1 MSGTIAILAGA
12 MLAGTAVANSAANT
26 DAKSSAKTNASAPAK
41 NTAKAS
47 TDTSKASSA
56 SAPDAASKA
65 SAAPGSAPKAASKA
79 PASSAQDPMI
89 LEGGEE
95 GTVFKSLTVTG
106 EDLVHVEF
114 ERPELRLDLDLRK
127 APGLE
132 WGDAHGM
139 LKESSVD
146 VVKPL
151 IGLSAAESS
160 PFLCKPWLNAYRTG
174 AVARFQP
181 KMEGV
186 EKWWLTIADS
196 RSDTLAVMEGKG
208 NPPKEISWDGR
219 TRKGTVVSPG
229 VTCSYVL
236 EALDRAGNRR
246 SFVGPGFVLP
256 AYRVRDA
263 VNEMLLFSGEDLGDP
278 AALASSANPPA
289 IILETA
295 SWLNQISPT
304 SGVIQVKVSA
314 RSFEE
319 ADRLSK
325 AITAALQKRVLGDPA
340 RIRASADVRA
350 DLPPRGTVTITAGL
364 TPGATRSA
372 S

>member
-1 MSGTIAILAGA
+1 
-12 MLAGTAVANSAANT
+12 
-26 DAKSSAKTNASAPAK
+26 
-41 NTAKAS
+41 
-47 TDTSKASSA
+47 
-56 SAPDAASKA
+56 
-65 SAAPGSAPKAASKA
+65 
-79 PASSAQDPMI
+79 
-89 LEGGEE
+89 LEGGED
-95 GTVFKSLTVTG
+95 GTVFKSMTVTG

-114 ERPELRLDLDLRK
+114 ERPDLRLDLDPRK

-139 LKESSVD
+139 LKESGVD

-151 IGLSAAESS
+151 MTQSS
-160 PFLCKPWLNAYRTG
+160 SEPCPFLGKPWLNSYRTG

-219 TRKGTVVSPG
+219 ARNGSAVPPG

-278 AALASSANPPA
+278 ASLSSANTPA
-289 IILETA
+289 ILLETA
-295 SWLNQISPT
+295 SWLNQVTPVNGT
-304 SGVIQVKVSA
+304 IQVKVSA

-325 AITAALQKRVLGDPA
+325 AITSALQKRVLGDPA
-340 RIRASADVRA
+340 RIRAAADVRA

-364 TPGATRSA
+364 TRQQG
-372 S
+372 

>member
-1 MSGTIAILAGA
+1 MQRSSMTWTAA
-12 MLAGTAVANSAANT
+12 MLACAILLAGNATAKPAAKADPKAPAKAAAKTPAASPSTTKEAAKTAADSSAAT
-26 DAKSSAKTNASAPAK
+26 DAKAPAK
-41 NTAKAS
+41 
-47 TDTSKASSA
+47 
-56 SAPDAASKA
+56 
-65 SAAPGSAPKAASKA
+65 A
-79 PASSAQDPMI
+79 PAKEPMI
-89 LEGGEE
+89 LEGGED

-114 ERPELRLDLDLRK
+114 ERPELRLDLDPRQ

-132 WGDAHGM
+132 WGDANGM
-139 LKESSVD
+139 LAQQGID

-151 IGLSAAESS
+151 ISLSASEPC
-160 PFLCKPWLNAYRTG
+160 PFLAKPWLNGYRSG

-186 EKWWLTIADS
+186 ERWWLTIADS

-219 TRKGTVVSPG
+219 SRNGGAVAPG

-236 EALDRAGNRR
+236 EAVDKAGNRR

-256 AYRVRDA
+256 AYRVHDA
-263 VNEMLLFSGEDLGDP
+263 SNEMMLFSGEDLGDP
-278 AALASSANPPA
+278 ALIGSSTAPPT
-289 IILETA
+289 ILLETA
-295 SWLNQISPT
+295 SWLNQITPT
-304 SGVIQVKVSA
+304 SSAIQVKVSA

-325 AITAALQKRVLGDPA
+325 AVAAALQKRVLGDPA
-340 RIRASADVRA
+340 RIRAMADVRA
-350 DLPPRGTVTITAGL
+350 DLPPRGTVTITAG
-364 TPGATRSA
+364 TTRS
-372 S
+372 SS

>member
-1 MSGTIAILAGA
+1 MLRSFLIGTMAILAGA
-12 MLAGTAVANSAANT
+12 MFASADAKVTAKANT
-26 DAKSSAKTNASAPAK
+26 KATAKTNASAPAK
-41 NTAKAS
+41 AGAKAS
-47 TDTSKASSA
+47 SDSSSAAAPSTATAPAASSKG
-56 SAPDAASKA
+56 SAAS
-65 SAAPGSAPKAASKA
+65 SG
-79 PASSAQDPMI
+79 QQPMV
-89 LEGGEE
+89 LEGGED
-95 GTVFKSLTVTG
+95 GTVFKSMTVTG

-114 ERPELRLDLDLRK
+114 ERPDLRLDLDARK

-139 LKESSVD
+139 LKESGVD

-151 IGLSAAESS
+151 ITQSS
-160 PFLCKPWLNAYRTG
+160 SEPCPFLGKPWLNGYRTG

-219 TRKGTVVSPG
+219 ARNGSAVPPG

-278 AALASSANPPA
+278 TALSSANTPA
-289 IILETA
+289 ILLETA
-295 SWLNQISPT
+295 SWLNQVTPM
-304 SGVIQVKVSA
+304 SGTIQVKVSA

-325 AITAALQKRVLGDPA
+325 AIASALQKRVLGDPA
-340 RIRASADVRA
+340 RIRAAADVRA
-350 DLPPRGTVTITAGL
+350 DLPARGTVTITAGL
-364 TPGATRSA
+364 TTVGVTRSA

>member
-1 MSGTIAILAGA
+1 VKAGA
-12 MLAGTAVANSAANT
+12 DSTTSAAGNSAA
-26 DAKSSAKTNASAPAK
+26 APA
-41 NTAKAS
+41 
-47 TDTSKASSA
+47 
-56 SAPDAASKA
+56 AASKTA
-65 SAAPGSAPKAASKA
+65 TTAAPSKEPAKAAGKA
-79 PASSAQDPMI
+79 APQEPMI
-89 LEGGEE
+89 LEGGED

-114 ERPELRLDLDLRK
+114 ERPELRLDLDPRK

-132 WGDAHGM
+132 WGDANGM
-139 LKESSVD
+139 LAESTVD

-151 IGLSAAESS
+151 ISLSASEPC
-160 PFLCKPWLNAYRTG
+160 PFLGKPWLNGYRSG
-174 AVARFQP
+174 SVARFQP

-186 EKWWLTIADS
+186 ERWWLTIADS

-219 TRKGTVVSPG
+219 SRNGGAVAPG

-236 EALDRAGNRR
+236 EAVDKAGNRR

-263 VNEMLLFSGEDLGDP
+263 SNEIMLFSGEDLGDP
-278 AALASSANPPA
+278 ASIASSAAPPA
-289 IILETA
+289 ILLETA
-295 SWLNQISPT
+295 SWLNQLSP
-304 SGVIQVKVSA
+304 SSAIQVKVSA

-325 AITAALQKRVLGDPA
+325 ALASALQRRVLGDPA
-340 RIRASADVRA
+340 RIRPMADVRA
-350 DLPPRGTVTITAGL
+350 DLPPRGTVTITAGV
-364 TPGATRSA
+364 TGS
-372 S
+372 SS

>member
-1 MSGTIAILAGA
+1 MLRSFMSGMTAILAGA
-12 MLAGTAVANSAANT
+12 MLAGTAVANPPAKADAKAS
-26 DAKSSAKTNASAPAK
+26 AKSSGSVPAKSATNASA
-41 NTAKAS
+41 
-47 TDTSKASSA
+47 DSA
-56 SAPDAASKA
+56 SAA
-65 SAAPGSAPKAASKA
+65 SAKAAADAPSPASKA
-79 PASSAQDPMI
+79 PATAKSSAQEPMV
-89 LEGGEE
+89 LEGGED
-95 GTVFKSLTVTG
+95 GTVFKSLTVTA

-114 ERPELRLDLDLRK
+114 ERPELRLDLDPRK

-139 LKESSVD
+139 LNESTID

-151 IGLSAAESS
+151 LSLSS
-160 PFLCKPWLNAYRTG
+160 SEPCPFLGKPWLNGYRTG

-208 NPPKEISWDGR
+208 NPKEISWDGR
-219 TRKGTVVSPG
+219 ARNGSAVSPG

-256 AYRVRDA
+256 AYRVKDTT
-263 VNEMLLFSGEDLGDP
+263 NEMLLFSGEDLGDS
-278 AALASSANPPA
+278 AALASNANPPA
-289 IILETA
+289 ILVETA
-295 SWLNQISPT
+295 SWLNQISPM
-304 SGVIQVKVSA
+304 GGAIQVKVSA

-325 AITAALQKRVLGDPA
+325 AIASALQKRVLGDPS
-340 RIRASADVRA
+340 RIRPVADVRA
-350 DLPPRGTVTITAGL
+350 DLPARGTVTITAGL
-364 TPGATRSA
+364 TRQAG
-372 S
+372 